1 VPNLI
6 IIFGP
11 PASGKAAIGH
21 ELAARTG
28 YRFFHNHLTADPVAA
43 LFGYGTPRFGPLVDA
58 IRDVLF
64 REAAGDSS
72 INGVVFTFVWDLD
85 HPADKAFVSRTAQM
99 FNDAGGKTYLVELQA
114 SLQARIERE
123 GTPFRLGLKPAQRD
137 VDAARA
143 RQVDIAARYRMN
155 TSQEDA
161 QSWPHIRIDTES
173 VSPEAAALRIMH
185 QYSLQSIDA

>member
-1 VPNLI
+1 MSNLI

-64 REAAGDSS
+64 REAAADSS

-85 HPADKAFVSRTAQM
+85 QPADRAFVSRTAQM
-99 FNDAGGKTYLVELQA
+99 FKDAGGETYLVELHA
-114 SLQARIERE
+114 SLQTRIERE
-123 GTPFRLGLKPAQRD
+123 GTPFRLALKPAQRD

-155 TSQEDA
+155 TRQEEA
-161 QSWPHIRIDTES
+161 QPWPHMRIDTES
-173 VSPEAAALRIMH
+173 VSPEAAASHIM
-185 QYSLQSIDA
+185 QAYSLPSIDT